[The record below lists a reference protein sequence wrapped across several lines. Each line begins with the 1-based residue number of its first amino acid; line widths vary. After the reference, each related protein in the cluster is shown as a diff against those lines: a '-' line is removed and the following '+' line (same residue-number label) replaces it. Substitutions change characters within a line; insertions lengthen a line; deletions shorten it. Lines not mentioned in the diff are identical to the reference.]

1 MRTKQKSAFADR
13 KMLGRAIKDS
23 FAKLSPKTQAKNP
36 VMFLV
41 FVSAILT
48 SILWVVSLFGLK
60 DAPSGYTLAIAIILW
75 FTVLF
80 ANFAEA
86 IAEGRGKAQAD
97 SLRSSRKDVDAHK
110 IPSVSQKDSV
120 TVVPSAL
127 LKKGEL
133 VIVKAGEQ
141 IPADGEVIEGAASVD
156 ESAITGESAPVIR
169 EAGGDRSA
177 VTGGTSVL
185 SDWIVVRVTNEAGES
200 FLDKMIAM
208 VEGAARKKTPNEI
221 ALQIFLVALS
231 IIFILVTVSLYTYSI
246 FSAKLA
252 GIENPTSV
260 TTLVAASFAMISGR
274 KISLMQRSTMQE
286 AISAP
291 KVGGIVRLT
300 GFIVR
305 VTLVMELLC
314 AAVMAPVFCRDF
326 GKKGLWMALF
336 HSVSAFCNAGF
347 DLLGVRTPFSSLT
360 SYAANPVIN
369 FTIMF
374 LIVFGGIGFLTW
386 DDIRTNRLHL
396 HKYRMQSKV
405 ILCTTAVLLIAPAMY
420 FYFFEFDDLTRK
432 ERLLSSLF
440 QAVTPRTAGFN
451 TVDLTDLSEA
461 GQFITIA
468 LMLIGG
474 SPGST
479 AGGLKTTTI
488 AVMLTTAISTFR
500 RRENANLFGRRIDD
514 DVVKNAATISLMY
527 ITLCC
532 TGGLIISVSEGL
544 PMLTCLFETASAVGT
559 VGLSLGITPELNLLS
574 RSVLILLMFFG
585 RVGGL
590 TLIFAALSSAQKKVS
605 KLPKEKITVG

>member
-1 MRTKQKSAFADR
+1 MRVVLLKR
-13 KMLGRAIKDS
+13 K
-23 FAKLSPKTQAKNP
+23 
-36 VMFLV
+36 
-41 FVSAILT
+41 LT
-48 SILWVVSLFGLK
+48 SFQIIIIGFSGVIIFGTFLLML
-60 DAPSGYTLAIAIILW
+60 P
-75 FTVLF
+75 F
-80 ANFAEA
+80 
-86 IAEGRGKAQAD
+86 
-97 SLRSSRKDVDAHK
+97 SSRSGLAT
-110 IPSVSQKDSV
+110 PFFE
-120 TVVPSAL
+120 AL
-127 LKKGEL
+127 FT
-133 VIVKAGEQ
+133 
-141 IPADGEVIEGAASVD
+141 S
-156 ESAITGESAPVIR
+156 T
-169 EAGGDRSA
+169 SA
-177 VTGGTSVL
+177 VCVTGLIIHDTATYWSVFGQ
-185 SDWIVVRVTNEAGES
+185 IVI
-200 FLDKMIAM
+200 LLLI
-208 VEGAARKKTPNEI
+208 
-221 ALQIFLVALS
+221 QIGGMGV
-231 IIFILVTVSLYTYSI
+231 IT
-246 FSAKLA
+246 
-252 GIENPTSV
+252 
-260 TTLVAASFAMISGR
+260 VAASFAMISGR

-305 VTLVMELLC
+305 VTLVAELLC

-326 GKKGLWMALF
+326 GKIGLWMALF

-374 LIVFGGIGFLTW
+374 LIVVGGIGFLTW
-386 DDIRTNRLHL
+386 DDIRANRLHL
-396 HKYRMQSKV
+396 RKYRMQSKV
-405 ILCTTAVLLIAPAMY
+405 ILCTTAVLLIVPAMY

-451 TVDLTDLSEA
+451 TVELTDLSEA

-488 AVMLTTAISTFR
+488 AVLFTTAISTFW
-500 RRENANLFGRRIDD
+500 RRENANIFGRRIDD
-514 DVVKNAATISLMY
+514 DVVKNATTISLMY

-544 PMLTCLFETASAVGT
+544 PMITCLFETASAVGT

-574 RSVLILLMFFG
+574 RVVLILLMFFG

-590 TLIFAALSSAQKKVS
+590 TLIFAALSGVQKKVS